1 MSHVRRQHSGDP
13 ICVPPAWFVK
23 RVNTTNCAS
32 VLGQSLDV
40 DVCAICGNPCP
51 GYGAGVFRPAS
62 WSRTPDLDR
71 DGRTRE
77 TCLTGHDG
85 RVQSK
90 QQGWQVGRP
99 AFGLPVHRQDCR
111 ADCFLPAGCEKNEV
125 VSVKSKLG
133 AIVRNS
139 RFVRKSRDRLDRIA
153 EMSTRMLRVV

>member
-1 MSHVRRQHSGDP
+1 MLTFVQFVEIHGRGTELVCFGLPAGAERP
-13 ICVPPAWFVK
+13 I
-23 RVNTTNCAS
+23 
-32 VLGQSLDV
+32 
-40 DVCAICGNPCP
+40 
-51 GYGAGVFRPAS
+51 
-62 WSRTPDLDR
+62 RT
-71 DGRTRE
+71 GTEGGE
-77 TCLTGHDG
+77 TGLTGHDG

-125 VSVKSKLG
+125 VSIESKLS

-139 RFVRKSRDRLDRIA
+139 RFVRKSRDRLDQIA